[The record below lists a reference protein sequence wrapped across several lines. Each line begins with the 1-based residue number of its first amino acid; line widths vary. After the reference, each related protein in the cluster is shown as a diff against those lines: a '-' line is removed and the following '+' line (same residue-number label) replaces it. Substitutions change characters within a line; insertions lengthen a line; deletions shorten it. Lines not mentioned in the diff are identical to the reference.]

1 MFKLISVS
9 FLNWESDKFQFQLLL
24 VEVITEK
31 MFTLLVQ
38 MAQVELIV
46 SWEQNREDKTKAEAS
61 SPPMNSV

>member
-46 SWEQNREDKTKAEAS
+46 S
-61 SPPMNSV
+61 